1 MVDIKHG
8 KISRNFDLTSAPL
21 AFRIFN
27 GLFLMLLSLL
37 FILPFLLMLV
47 ASLTPEEEIAMSGF
61 RLWTSHPTL
70 YAYEYLFTSSTQFL
84 QAFKITTI
92 LTVFGTI
99 NTLFWTSMGAY
110 VLSRK
115 YLPYRNAMIL
125 FVFVTMLFNG
135 GLIPWFM
142 VVKSLGMVNSIFSLF
157 VPGTISVWNMI
168 IMRNFFMSLPESL
181 EESAKLD
188 GATDFTIYLRIILPL
203 SKPIL
208 ATMIVYMAVGY
219 WNEWYSALIFITT
232 KSELSTLQLLLRKIL
247 ASANVTISS
256 RGGRKLADVAGG
268 LTPSESLKMASVM
281 VATVPILVIYPFL
294 QKYFV
299 KGIIIGSIK
308 G

>member
-1 MVDIKHG
+1 MVEVKR
-8 KISRNFDLTSAPL
+8 KRWRKEFDPTAAPL
-21 AFRIFN
+21 PFRIFN
-27 GLFLMLLSLL
+27 TILLSILSL
-37 FILPFLLMLV
+37 TFILPFLLMAV
-47 ASLTPEEEIAMSGF
+47 ASLTPEEEIAIHGF
-61 RLWTSHPTL
+61 RLWAENFTL
-70 YAYEYLFTSSTQFL
+70 YAYEYLFTASDQFL
-84 QAFKITTI
+84 QAFKVTSTLTI
-92 LTVFGTI
+92 VGTI

-115 YLPYRNAMIL
+115 YLPYRTGLTL
-125 FVFVTMLFNG
+125 FVFITMMFNG
-135 GLIPWFM
+135 GLIPWYM
-142 VVKSLGMVNSIFSLF
+142 VVKSLGMVNTIFALF

-168 IMRNFFMSLPESL
+168 IIRNFYMSLPESL

-188 GATDFTIYLRIILPL
+188 GASDLTIYFRIILPL

-232 KSELSTLQLLLRKIL
+232 KTELSTLQLLLRKIL
-247 ASANVTISS
+247 ASTTVAISS
-256 RGGRKLADVAGG
+256 RGGRKLTQATGG

-299 KGIIIGSIK
+299 KGIMIGSVK